1 MGFEKYDEEANAN
14 MPGHDEFVVVSF
26 EVSKVKEVLRH
37 ARAAR
42 IHQPGYN
49 PPEQNEMHCSAHGN
63 DPEHPGKKAIP
74 DRNKHSPDIWIAF
87 DPELCLFSFKKGSP
101 KLPIFMA
108 SSGYVEKGQCIG
120 EEFIYPVQAQSPR
133 IWSETVDFMM
143 QSNQG
148 QGIFYTVSSDELM
161 SHIDHHQAFLVIRL
175 HTDRIEWY
183 TTTGL
188 CLGSYSII
196 EKR

>member
-1 MGFEKYDEEANAN
+1 MEFEEHDEMANTN
-14 MPGHDEFVVVSF
+14 VTGHDEFVVVSF

-37 ARAAR
+37 ARSAAA
-42 IHQPGYN
+42 HHPGYST
-49 PPEQNEMHCSAHGN
+49 PERGDANSHDD
-63 DPEHPGKKAIP
+63 DPLSPDKTAFRGGKKS
-74 DRNKHSPDIWIAF
+74 SPDLWIAF
-87 DPELCLFSFKKGSP
+87 DPELCLFSFKKESP

-108 SSGYVEKGQCIG
+108 SSGHVEKGQCLG
-120 EEFIYPVQAQSPR
+120 EEYIYPVQAQSDR
-133 IWSETVDFMM
+133 IWSEVVDFMM
-143 QSNQG
+143 QVNQG

-161 SHIDHHQAFLVIRL
+161 SHIDHRQAFMVVRL
-175 HTDRIEWY
+175 HADRIEWY